1 VRIAIEPA
9 FLSAAKG
16 GAAAFEPNS
25 IQRGG
30 SCLARQQNIARPTI
44 TQNGSAAAQKVAQ
57 ERQWLKKR
65 RQPMPDGQLVRF
77 RPGRC
82 RFGPSQNPGSGRRFG
97 LKSRG
102 DVLRTDGRSRDPLA

>member
-30 SCLARQQNIARPTI
+30 SCLARQQNIAGRTI
-44 TQNGSAAAQKVAQ
+44 TQNGSAAQKVAQ
-57 ERQWLKKR
+57 ERQWLKKTAATNAGR
-65 RQPMPDGQLVRF
+65 PACPVQTRSMPFRTFTKAGQRAT
-77 RPGRC
+77 
-82 RFGPSQNPGSGRRFG
+82 
-97 LKSRG
+97 
-102 DVLRTDGRSRDPLA
+102 LRIKVAW